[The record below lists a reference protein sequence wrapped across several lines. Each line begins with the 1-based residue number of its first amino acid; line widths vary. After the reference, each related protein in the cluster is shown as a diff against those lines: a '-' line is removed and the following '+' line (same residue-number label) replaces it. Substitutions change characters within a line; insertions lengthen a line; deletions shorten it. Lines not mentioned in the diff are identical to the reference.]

1 MAETKSSKKVS
12 EKSTKQE
19 LWSAYHELINEM
31 QKEPIDLNIPSMTN
45 RENEAPE
52 VTKNLADLKL
62 KIGIEFDKITSD
74 LLKHLNSLEDFKN
87 NLSREKRQIIEK
99 MQVQKEEL
107 EKEITKAKK
116 QWEQEKQ
123 NYQIELDESKRQ
135 KQLERKREDDE
146 YRYALE
152 VKRRDEG
159 DVYEQKQKE
168 RERALTEREVSLQ
181 KRQSEILEMEK
192 TLGAVSEKVQQAVKE
207 ANEKL
212 AKELMSK
219 HNIEINELK
228 TTALHEKNIAD
239 LKITNMTE
247 TIKVQGTE
255 IDLLKRQLAESSKQL
270 KDVAVSVIEGR
281 SQNNKIAQMEI

>member
-1 MAETKSSKKVS
+1 
-12 EKSTKQE
+12 
-19 LWSAYHELINEM
+19 
-31 QKEPIDLNIPSMTN
+31 
-45 RENEAPE
+45 
-52 VTKNLADLKL
+52 
-62 KIGIEFDKITSD
+62 
-74 LLKHLNSLEDFKN
+74 
-87 NLSREKRQIIEK
+87 

>member
-116 QWEQEKQ
+116 QWE
-123 NYQIELDESKRQ
+123 
-135 KQLERKREDDE
+135 
-146 YRYALE
+146 
-152 VKRRDEG
+152 
-159 DVYEQKQKE
+159 
-168 RERALTEREVSLQ
+168 
-181 KRQSEILEMEK
+181 
-192 TLGAVSEKVQQAVKE
+192 
-207 ANEKL
+207 
-212 AKELMSK
+212 
-219 HNIEINELK
+219 
-228 TTALHEKNIAD
+228 
-239 LKITNMTE
+239 
-247 TIKVQGTE
+247 
-255 IDLLKRQLAESSKQL
+255 
-270 KDVAVSVIEGR
+270 
-281 SQNNKIAQMEI
+281 

>member
-1 MAETKSSKKVS
+1 
-12 EKSTKQE
+12 
-19 LWSAYHELINEM
+19 
-31 QKEPIDLNIPSMTN
+31 
-45 RENEAPE
+45 
-52 VTKNLADLKL
+52 
-62 KIGIEFDKITSD
+62 
-74 LLKHLNSLEDFKN
+74 
-87 NLSREKRQIIEK
+87 
-99 MQVQKEEL
+99 
-107 EKEITKAKK
+107 
-116 QWEQEKQ
+116 
-123 NYQIELDESKRQ
+123 
-135 KQLERKREDDE
+135 
-146 YRYALE
+146 LE